1 MSRGLGSVQRAVLDL
16 LREAGGPCDAAY
28 LSAMIGQK
36 SHSLDVSVRRA
47 VRTLRRRGIVDC
59 ALARG
64 RLVAWLPEHEPP
76 MVHRRVSGYQI
87 EALVLERL
95 REWTDWCPVRMLVE
109 DLALRLRLDGDRKWL
124 SVAIR
129 RAIRHIRTR
138 GQVHET
144 RGLAGDWLVRRTA
157 QHLGTREA

>member
-28 LSAMIGQK
+28 LSAMVGQK

-47 VRTLRRRGIVDC
+47 VRTLRRRGLVDC

-76 MVHRRVSGYQI
+76 TARRRVSGAQI
-87 EALVLERL
+87 EALALERL
-95 REWTDWCPVRMLVE
+95 REWTDWCPVYTLTQDIGRQLGSGPW
-109 DLALRLRLDGDRKWL
+109 LAKGVLRAARRLRERG
-124 SVAIR
+124 AIYMR
-129 RAIRHIRTR
+129 RERGGSWRIRMR
-138 GQVHET
+138 GEHRQRNT
-144 RGLAGDWLVRRTA
+144 
-157 QHLGTREA
+157 

>member
-1 MSRGLGSVQRAVLDL
+1 MSRGLGSAQRAVLDL

-76 MVHRRVSGYQI
+76 MVHRPVSGDQI
-87 EALVLERL
+87 EALALEHL
-95 REWTDWCPVRMLVE
+95 REWTDWCPVYTLTQDIGRQLGSGPWLAKGVLRAARRLQERGAIYMRRERGGSWRIRM
-109 DLALRLRLDGDRKWL
+109 
-124 SVAIR
+124 
-129 RAIRHIRTR
+129 R
-138 GQVHET
+138 GEHRQRNT
-144 RGLAGDWLVRRTA
+144 
-157 QHLGTREA
+157 